1 MNTQQNRIFYTLFFS
16 VFCAVLGVGIVIP
29 LLPVYAK
36 QIGSSGLQIGL
47 IFGAFSISRTL
58 MLPFFGRRSDA
69 TARKPFIVFGL
80 LSYTFV
86 SVAFVYSTGVHTL
99 IAIRFVQ
106 GIASAMILPVAQAY
120 LGDLTLAGR
129 EGRTMGLFNL
139 SMFAGLSLGPIAG
152 GVISQHFD
160 MDTAYFCMGVLS
172 AAGFLMCLLL
182 LPSSRQE
189 RQMNQRK
196 PPAAWA
202 LLLADRELNT
212 LMLLRF
218 AHTSCI
224 GMLWGFLPVYAGSVF
239 GLSPMNT
246 GTLVTMSV
254 LVSGLLN
261 WPMGVLSDRMSKKPL
276 GILGG
281 LIVAV
286 SVATMIRAGGF
297 WDLFWASAGF
307 GIGGGMLTPAVMG
320 MAVGCGSRMESMGS
334 VMALMTVGHSTGMM
348 VGSVSAGW
356 IMDRWGIT
364 AAFGCMAALMAAC
377 TVWFGLN
384 PYRPR

>member
-1 MNTQQNRIFYTLFFS
+1 MTSEQNRIFYTLFFS

-36 QIGSSGLQIGL
+36 QIGSSGLEIGL

-80 LSYTFV
+80 LCYAFV
-86 SVAFVYSTGVHTL
+86 SVAFVYSTDVHTL
-99 IAIRFVQ
+99 IAIRFLQ

-120 LGDLTLAGR
+120 LGDITLSGS

-139 SMFAGLSLGPIAG
+139 SMFSGLSLGPLAG
-152 GVISQHFD
+152 GMISQHFD
-160 MDTAYFCMGVLS
+160 MNAAYFCMGILS

-189 RQMNQRK
+189 RQMHQRK
-196 PPAAWA
+196 PPAAWG
-202 LLLADRELNT
+202 LLLSDRELPT

-224 GMLWGFLPVYAGSVF
+224 GMLWGFLPVYAGSGF
-239 GLSPMNT
+239 GLSPMAT

-254 LVSGLLN
+254 LISGMLN
-261 WPMGVLSDRMSKKPL
+261 WPMGVLSDRMSKKAL

-281 LIVAV
+281 MIVAISVV
-286 SVATMIRAGGF
+286 SMIGAGGF
-297 WDLFWASAGF
+297 WGLFWASVGF

-320 MAVGCGSRMESMGS
+320 MAVGCGSRLESMGS

-356 IMDRWGIT
+356 IFDRWGIT
-364 AAFGCMAALMAAC
+364 HAFGAMAALMMVC
-377 TVWFGLN
+377 TLWFGLN

>member
-1 MNTQQNRIFYTLFFS
+1 MNAQQNRIFYTLFFS

-80 LSYTFV
+80 LCYAFV

-99 IAIRFVQ
+99 IVIRFVQ

-120 LGDLTLAGR
+120 LGDITLAGS
-129 EGRTMGLFNL
+129 EGRMMGLFNL
-139 SMFAGLSLGPIAG
+139 SMFSGLSLGPLAG
-152 GVISQHFD
+152 GMISQHFD

-189 RQMNQRK
+189 RQMHQRK
-196 PPAAWA
+196 PPAAWG

-239 GLSPMNT
+239 NLSPMAT

-286 SVATMIRAGGF
+286 SVASMIRAGGF

-307 GIGGGMLTPAVMG
+307 GIGGGMMTPAVMG

-364 AAFGCMAALMAAC
+364 AAFGVMAALMAAC
-377 TVWFGLN
+377 TVWFALN

>member
-1 MNTQQNRIFYTLFFS
+1 
-16 VFCAVLGVGIVIP
+16 
-29 LLPVYAK
+29 
-36 QIGSSGLQIGL
+36 
-47 IFGAFSISRTL
+47 
-58 MLPFFGRRSDA
+58 
-69 TARKPFIVFGL
+69 
-80 LSYTFV
+80 
-86 SVAFVYSTGVHTL
+86 
-99 IAIRFVQ
+99 
-106 GIASAMILPVAQAY
+106 
-120 LGDLTLAGR
+120 
-129 EGRTMGLFNL
+129 
-139 SMFAGLSLGPIAG
+139 
-152 GVISQHFD
+152 
-160 MDTAYFCMGVLS
+160 MGVLS

-189 RQMNQRK
+189 RQMHQRK
-196 PPAAWA
+196 PPAAWG

-239 GLSPMNT
+239 NLSPMAT

-286 SVATMIRAGGF
+286 SVASMIRAGGF

-307 GIGGGMLTPAVMG
+307 GIGGGMMTPAVMG

-364 AAFGCMAALMAAC
+364 AAFGVMAALMAAC
-377 TVWFGLN
+377 TVWFALN